1 MAERRA
7 TDTKEG
13 NIWTTV
19 YSDMMTNLMMFFLM
33 LYGLTRMSDDQKA
46 EIVKGLE
53 KKFQGKSN
61 IGMKAQK
68 IVKQFTDEQTAAQ
81 VEELTKKEGLD
92 AYTTVKVTEKY
103 ITLTLTAP
111 VLFTPGSAKLP
122 DTTKAT
128 LGEVARILKPAP
140 NEIIIEGHTDDT
152 PITKGVYK
160 SNWELSVARAYSVI
174 EFFVKE
180 KGIPEKRFI
189 TAGYGEYRPV
199 ASNETDEDRAK
210 NRRIEIVMIR

>member
-1 MAERRA
+1 MADRRA
-7 TDTKEG
+7 SDVKEG

-33 LYGLTRMSDDQKA
+33 LYGLTRMPDDKKA
-46 EIVKGLE
+46 DIVKGLE
-53 KKFQGKSN
+53 KRFQGKS
-61 IGMKAQK
+61 KLVRAEK
-68 IVKQFTDEQTAAQ
+68 IVKRFTDEQTESQ
-81 VEELTKKEGLD
+81 VKELTKKEGLD
-92 AYTTVKVTEKY
+92 AYTTVKITEKY

-111 VLFTPGSAKLP
+111 VLFTPGSAKLS
-122 DTTKAT
+122 DFTEKT
-128 LGEVARILKPAP
+128 LNEVAKILRPLT
-140 NEIIIEGHTDDT
+140 NQVIIEGHTDNT
-152 PITKGVYK
+152 PITKGIYK

-180 KGIPEKRFI
+180 KGLAESRFI

-199 ASNETDEDRAK
+199 ADNNTNEGKAK